1 MYRAIIITNN
11 INDTDVLC
19 NILIGVSETIDFI
32 NNGAFLIK
40 TKITIDEINNMLLNY
55 NINSLFIVIDLD
67 KIIDGGVVY
76 HKEQYETLDLNK
88 ILDKINKT
96 GYESLTKKEK
106 IYLENYGK

>member
-40 TKITIDEINNMLLNY
+40 TKITIDEINISSCGVNQK
-55 NINSLFIVIDLD
+55 LFLS
-67 KIIDGGVVY
+67 K
-76 HKEQYETLDLNK
+76 
-88 ILDKINKT
+88 
-96 GYESLTKKEK
+96 
-106 IYLENYGK
+106 